1 MSLKPSCDC
10 DRVCA
15 FFNATMRLGT
25 KIERRRSMISDIS
38 DLFLRLDKE
47 VSKIVVGKSAQLR
60 LMTAAILAE
69 GHILLD
75 DLPGVGKT
83 TMVKALALALGCGF
97 RRIQFTPDLLPSDV
111 VGMNIYDRTSG
122 NFRRMEGPVMTN
134 LLLADE
140 LNRAIPRTQS
150 ALLEAMAERQI
161 TLDGVSTP
169 LPAPFAVLATQN
181 PVESESTF
189 RLPAAQLDRF
199 MICLT
204 LGYLS
209 PGEEVNMLKSVGN
222 EVRFDY
228 IGAVTNPQ
236 ELVSFSRAVYDVSV
250 TDDMMDY
257 IVALVSATRD
267 HSMLRLGGSP
277 RATRDLY
284 RASKALAA
292 VSGRDYVTPDDVH
305 ELAACLLCH
314 RLAPSPEARV
324 AGKSVESILS
334 DIVGSIPVPPARDRL
349 FRE

>member
-1 MSLKPSCDC
+1 
-10 DRVCA
+10 
-15 FFNATMRLGT
+15 
-25 KIERRRSMISDIS
+25 MISEIS
-38 DLFLRLDKE
+38 SLFTRLDSE

-83 TMVKALALALGCGF
+83 TLVKSLALALGCDF

-122 NFRRMEGPVMTN
+122 NFKRIEGPVMTN

-150 ALLEAMAERQI
+150 ALLESMAERQV
-161 TLDGVSTP
+161 TLDGVTTP
-169 LPAPFAVLATQN
+169 LPVPFAVLATQN

-189 RLPAAQLDRF
+189 RLPVAQLDRF
-199 MICLT
+199 MLCLS

-209 PGEEVNMLKSVGN
+209 PDEEIQMLKSVGD
-222 EVRFDY
+222 EVSFSS
-228 IGAVTNPQ
+228 IEAVTNPE
-236 ELVSFSRAVYDVSV
+236 ELVSLSHDARNVSV

-257 IVALVSATRD
+257 IVALVSATRS
-267 HSMLRLGGSP
+267 HPMFRLGGSP

-305 ELAACLLCH
+305 ELAASVLCH
-314 RLAPSPEARV
+314 RLAPGSEARI
-324 AGKSVESILS
+324 AGKNAKSILS
-334 DIVGSIPVPPARDRL
+334 DIIESIPVPPSRDRL
-349 FRE
+349 FIGNRE